1 MMMNLHTNNRDK
13 NLYSAA
19 LFYSIFDMDMP
30 LKIQENLNR
39 AALEKKFKL
48 ELNLNKSEIHFM
60 MG

>member
-1 MMMNLHTNNRDK
+1 MMNLHTNNRDK